1 MQVHAFIKRSD
12 AEEVDFAGWLC
23 STIGLNQPSTPT
35 HAAGV
40 WAFEKQQS
48 RSPAQWPAMLLSGLV
63 PMPVSVHMCIYFTY
77 DKGWR
82 TQHVP
87 KFYSCH
93 FEYYCTL
100 VTIVISLSRL
110 ALCLGLFL
118 CISMIKTCATLNYSE
133 TLVTVGCHSYWKLH
147 CFPHRD
153 WLAACILG
161 ILLTLGGTSFLP
173 GIPSFYLKKEPCK
186 ILHRQC
192 MWSMLCYYE
201 NEHQKVFIM
210 LFYYVFAFGVEFSN
224 FHQNLARA
232 LHCHDNWGLPVYFD
246 DL

>member
-1 MQVHAFIKRSD
+1 
-12 AEEVDFAGWLC
+12 
-23 STIGLNQPSTPT
+23 
-35 HAAGV
+35 
-40 WAFEKQQS
+40 
-48 RSPAQWPAMLLSGLV
+48 MLLLGLV

-87 KFYSCH
+87 KFYLCH
-93 FEYYCTL
+93 FEYYCIL

-110 ALCLGLFL
+110 ALCLGLLLCMYIDDQNMRNFELQWNFGDCGLSFL
-118 CISMIKTCATLNYSE
+118 LKIALLSS
-133 TLVTVGCHSYWKLH
+133 
-147 CFPHRD
+147 P
-153 WLAACILG
+153 WLAGRLYFG
-161 ILLTLGGTSFLP
+161 DSLTFRGTSFLP
-173 GIPSFYLKKEPCK
+173 GIPSFYLRKEPCK

-192 MWSMLCYYE
+192 MWSMLCYCE

-210 LFYYVFAFGVEFSN
+210 LFYYIFAFGVEFSN